1 MKRLLFFFLTCMVVV
16 IGFAQTTNHTPI
28 PKDAIFYNARWQGV
42 ATANK
47 AAYYRVLTIDNRGDK
62 MFYDYYITGQLRA
75 EKHYISINRQDDKL
89 TKLEGVCRTFYKSG
103 RVESVMQYKNG
114 VANGRA
120 LSFFP
125 SGKVGMKLNYRNGV
139 LDGPCYAYNEQ
150 GRVEYTTIWRDGS
163 RISDSKGGK
172 DYYINKVTNEDEFCE
187 RYCVRERVNMAQS
200 RQVNTSTIDDKKIEK
215 HEAPASKVTSSTIKR
230 DESQQANRASVPQQK
245 VSKEMTEEER
255 LIAEVKYPDAPAVV
269 TESLKGNSPKKGKV
283 RTPNIPDECLFPFPY
298 LCHILL
304 DDTERLKDMPSLVA
318 LSKVFALKDS
328 QTINGYSTQKE
339 IIFHHNMYYDEQ
351 TGQDKVVGKQP
362 RQIGYLGTYV
372 DYQLIL
378 ERINLFTW
386 SSDEMLSFARQ
397 AIKAGYHV
405 LGGGDYQS
413 LDGNFILEPKSSKV
427 SDGSRSVLITFTHQ
441 PNLYGGLYH
450 IQMDVR

>member
-1 MKRLLFFFLTCMVVV
+1 
-16 IGFAQTTNHTPI
+16 
-28 PKDAIFYNARWQGV
+28 
-42 ATANK
+42 
-47 AAYYRVLTIDNRGDK
+47 
-62 MFYDYYITGQLRA
+62 
-75 EKHYISINRQDDKL
+75 
-89 TKLEGVCRTFYKSG
+89 
-103 RVESVMQYKNG
+103 
-114 VANGRA
+114 
-120 LSFFP
+120 
-125 SGKVGMKLNYRNGV
+125 
-139 LDGPCYAYNEQ
+139 
-150 GRVEYTTIWRDGS
+150 
-163 RISDSKGGK
+163 
-172 DYYINKVTNEDEFCE
+172 
-187 RYCVRERVNMAQS
+187 
-200 RQVNTSTIDDKKIEK
+200 
-215 HEAPASKVTSSTIKR
+215 
-230 DESQQANRASVPQQK
+230 
-245 VSKEMTEEER
+245 MTEEER
-255 LIAEVKYPDAPAVV
+255 LIAEVKYPDAPVDV
-269 TESLKGNSPKKGKV
+269 TESSKGNSSKEEKV
-283 RTPNIPDECLFPFPY
+283 KVATIPDECLFPFPY

-304 DDTERLKDMPSLVA
+304 DDTERLKDIPSLVA

-351 TGQDKVVGKQP
+351 SGQDKVVGKQP

-372 DYQLIL
+372 NRQLIL

-397 AIKAGYHV
+397 AIEAGYHV

>member
-1 MKRLLFFFLTCMVVV
+1 MVVV
-16 IGFAQTTNHTPI
+16 IGFAQTTNHTHI

-42 ATANK
+42 ATASK
-47 AAYYRVLTIDNRGDK
+47 AAYYRVLIVDNRGAK

-103 RVESVMQYKNG
+103 TVESVMQYKNG

-125 SGKVGMKLNYRNGV
+125 SGEVGMKLNYRNGV

-187 RYCVRERVNMAQS
+187 RYRARESVIMVQS
-200 RQVNTSTIDDKKIEK
+200 RQVNTSNADNKKIEK
-215 HEAPASKVTSSTIKR
+215 REAPASKVTSSIKK
-230 DESQQANRASVPQQK
+230 DESQQAKKASVPQQI

-255 LIAEVKYPDAPAVV
+255 LIAEVKYPDAPVVV
-269 TESLKGNSPKKGKV
+269 TESSKGNSPKKGRV
-283 RTPNIPDECLFPFPY
+283 RTTSIPDECLFPFPY
-298 LCHILL
+298 LCHLLL

-362 RQIGYLGTYV
+362 RQIGYLGTFV
-372 DYQLIL
+372 DNQLIL

-427 SDGSRSVLITFTHQ
+427 SDDGSRSVLITFTHQ

>member
-1 MKRLLFFFLTCMVVV
+1 MVVV
-16 IGFAQTTNHTPI
+16 IGFAQTTNHTHI

-42 ATANK
+42 ATESK
-47 AAYYRVLTIDNRGDK
+47 AAYYRVLTVDNRGAK

-103 RVESVMQYKNG
+103 KVESVMQYKNG

-187 RYCVRERVNMAQS
+187 RYRVRERVTMAQS
-200 RQVNTSTIDDKKIEK
+200 RQGNTSMVDDKKIDK
-215 HEAPASKVTSSTIKR
+215 REAPASKVTSSTIKK
-230 DESQQANRASVPQQK
+230 DESQQANKASVPQQK

-255 LIAEVKYPDAPAVV
+255 LIAEVKYPDAPMDV
-269 TESLKGNSPKKGKV
+269 TESSKGNSSKEEKV
-283 RTPNIPDECLFPFPY
+283 KAPTIPDECLFPFPY

-304 DDTERLKDMPSLVA
+304 DDTERLKDIPSLVA

-351 TGQDKVVGKQP
+351 SGQDKVVGKQP

-372 DYQLIL
+372 DRQLML

-397 AIKAGYHV
+397 AIEAGYHV